1 MLNEN
6 TLLDLLVLANGEILY
21 VGEID
26 EVPIKQLDTSDSIKC
41 ECCALYKQ
49 VCHMS
54 DIGKITAPCQNLDGD
69 FTYVFKI
76 ANYCEC
82 NRIEN

>member
-1 MLNEN
+1 
-6 TLLDLLVLANGEILY
+6 
-21 VGEID
+21 
-26 EVPIKQLDTSDSIKC
+26 
-41 ECCALYKQ
+41 
-49 VCHMS
+49 MS
-54 DIGKITAPCQNLDGD
+54 DMGKITAPCQNLDGD